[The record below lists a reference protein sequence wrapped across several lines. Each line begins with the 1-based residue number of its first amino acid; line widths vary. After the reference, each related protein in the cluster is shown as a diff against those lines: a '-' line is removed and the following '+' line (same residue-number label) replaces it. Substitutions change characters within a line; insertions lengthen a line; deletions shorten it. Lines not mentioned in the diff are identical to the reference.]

1 MFLFLAENRKFKKMS
16 KDYQY
21 FTPDTVIKEYIHLQF
36 VQPLRKSNNGTCG
49 GCFFANAGRH
59 SSKKS
64 GKNAFYYGARGNSVS
79 TLILIP
85 NALHDMN
92 V

>member
-1 MFLFLAENRKFKKMS
+1 MTHVVL
-16 KDYQY
+16 
-21 FTPDTVIKEYIHLQF
+21 
-36 VQPLRKSNNGTCG
+36 
-49 GCFFANAGRH
+49 FANAGRQ

-85 NALHDMN
+85 NALHDKN

>member
-1 MFLFLAENRKFKKMS
+1 M
-16 KDYQY
+16 
-21 FTPDTVIKEYIHLQF
+21 THV
-36 VQPLRKSNNGTCG
+36 V
-49 GCFFANAGRH
+49 FFANAGRH
-59 SSKKS
+59 SSKKI
-64 GKNAFYYGARGNSVS
+64 GKKAFSYGARGNSVS